1 MKFVPV
7 NEPSLDGNELK
18 YLTECI
24 RSGWISSEGPFVEKF
39 EFEFAKRVGRKKG
52 ISVSNGTAALEL
64 SVAALGI
71 GPGDEVIL
79 PSFTIISCAAAI
91 IRCGAKPVLVDCDRE
106 TWNMSVDQVANKIT
120 DRTKAVM
127 AVHIFGLP
135 VDMDSL
141 LALCEKHGLLLIED
155 SAESIGL
162 EYDGRPCGGFGDISA
177 FSFYANKHVT
187 MGEGGFVAVDDE
199 ALAETCFSLR
209 NLCFKDPRFI
219 HDRLGWNMR
228 ITNIQAAIGLAQLER
243 LDQLIKIKRQMGK
256 RYTDLLSGVSGLQL
270 PLSATD
276 SAKNVYWVYGIVLDE
291 SVQFD
296 AQEAMHRLK
305 ERNIGTRPFFWPMH
319 EQPVFIKDGLFAGET
334 YSISENIARRGFYLP
349 SGVTLTY
356 HQIDYVAESLIEIL
370 ET

>member
-1 MKFVPV
+1 MDFVPV

-24 RSGWISSEGPFVEKF
+24 NSGWISSEGPFVEKF
-39 EFEFAKRVGRKKG
+39 EIAFAKRIGRKKG
-52 ISVSNGTAALEL
+52 IAVSNGTVALEL

-91 IRCGAKPVLVDCDRE
+91 IRCGARPVLVDCDRE
-106 TWNMSVDQVANKIT
+106 TWNMSVDHVADKIT
-120 DRTKAVM
+120 DKTKAVM

-135 VDMDSL
+135 VDMTPL
-141 LALCEKHGLLLIED
+141 LALCEKHNLLLIED

-187 MGEGGFVAVDDE
+187 MGEGGFVAVNDQ
-199 ALAETCFSLR
+199 ALAEICRSLR
-209 NLCFKDPRFI
+209 NLCFKDPRFV

-243 LDQLIKIKRQMGK
+243 LDQMIDKKRVMGK
-256 RYTDLLSGVSGLQL
+256 RYTELLAGIPGLQL
-270 PLSATD
+270 PLTETD
-276 SAKNVYWVYGIVLDE
+276 GIVLDD
-291 SVQFD
+291 SVPFN
-296 AQEAMHRLK
+296 ASEAMRRLK
-305 ERNIGTRPFFWPMH
+305 ERNIGTRPFFWPLH
-319 EQPVFIKDGLFAGET
+319 EQPVFEGEDWFGGDS
-334 YSISENIARRGFYLP
+334 YPVSENIARQGFYLP
-349 SGVTLTY
+349 SGATITDK
-356 HQIDYVAESLIEIL
+356 QIDYVAENLIEIL
-370 ET
+370 KN